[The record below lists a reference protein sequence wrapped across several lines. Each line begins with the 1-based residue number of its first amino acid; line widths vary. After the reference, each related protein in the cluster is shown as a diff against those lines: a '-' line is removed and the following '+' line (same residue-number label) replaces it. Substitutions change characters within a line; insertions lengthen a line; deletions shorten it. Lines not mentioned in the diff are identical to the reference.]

1 MISVVSG
8 TLNRYPFLPRLIQNT
23 IEANENIELVLVDG
37 GSTDGTIEY
46 LREYIDKNKEAKL
59 KLIEI
64 GERSFVPHF
73 TNIGIREA
81 SYDFYCQWNDD
92 ALLINDWNEVIS
104 HIDDEYDVYM
114 FNWKYGSYSDMENN
128 DWLCGWR
135 ENGWNLPTDGHV
147 FSYGL
152 FRKSMFKKIGLF
164 NSNLK
169 YYYTDADLTARAH
182 HFGYKSKLLSDI
194 KVVSLYTEKK
204 AIHYPDDEQKYNEAL
219 ELYKNKMLP
228 ENIEML

>member
-1 MISVVSG
+1 MISIVTG
-8 TLNRYPFLPRLIQNT
+8 TLNRGPFLPRLIENT
-23 IEANENIELVLVDG
+23 IESNEKIELVLVDG

-46 LREYIDKNKEAKL
+46 LREYIEENEGAKL

-81 SYDFYCQWNDD
+81 SYDWYCQWNDD
-92 ALLINDWNEVIS
+92 ALLINDWDEVLNS
-104 HIDDEYDVYM
+104 MDDEHDMFM
-114 FNWKYGSYSDMENN
+114 FNWKYGSYDDTKDSK
-128 DWLCGWR
+128 WLSGWR
-135 ENGWNLPTDGHV
+135 DNGWCLPTDGHV
-147 FSYGL
+147 LSYGL

-169 YYYTDADLTARAH
+169 YYYTDADLTSRAH
-182 HFGYKSKLLSDI
+182 YFGYKSKLLNEI
-194 KVVSLYTEKK
+194 KVVSLYTEKR
-204 AIHYPDDEQKYNEAL
+204 AMHYSDDEQKYNEAV

-228 ENIEML
+228 KNIEML